1 MKKKKIII
9 FSGILLFIL
18 IITIFSNNFS
28 IEEREED
35 EIVAEEILDYTFEN
49 YDIHAASS
57 GHDDGEKPV
66 LFFDINP
73 DTVNI
78 DEFHSDVLDKL
89 KQYDL
94 ADKYTIEIE
103 QTSTEEARLEVLGGD
118 IMEIVE
124 NYLKENGMSE
134 NVGYDVN
141 IDKNI
146 HINLSIPDDSNFDKD
161 EYEEVMD
168 NLIDFDIHVEK

>member
-57 GHDDGEKPV
+57 GHDDAENSV

-73 DTVNI
+73 DTVDI
-78 DEFHSDVLDKL
+78 EEFHSDVLDKL

-103 QTSTEEARLEVLGGD
+103 QTSTEEARLEMLEMN
-118 IMEIVE
+118 ITEIVQ
-124 NYLKENGMSE
+124 NYLKENGMDQNVTYAANIDE
-134 NVGYDVN
+134 NLYINLTIREGAN
-141 IDKNI
+141 IDKEELEKI
-146 HINLSIPDDSNFDKD
+146 MDEFFDFEVSI
-161 EYEEVMD
+161 
-168 NLIDFDIHVEK
+168 EK